1 MQRAFVVAPPFPGW
15 GRWVLLGSTA
25 ALGSADFCEK
35 VIGFEILRLFMP
47 PCICNTVLSCPS
59 GSIVFIDFVRGLH
72 HDRPHHR
79 PRPASGHQP
88 APLH

>member
-15 GRWVLLGSTA
+15 RRWVLLGSTA

-47 PCICNTVLSCPS
+47 PCICNTVLSCPQW
-59 GSIVFIDFVRGLH
+59 LH
-72 HDRPHHR
+72 CFH
-79 PRPASGHQP
+79 
-88 APLH
+88 